1 MAGRKAVRAAAGL
14 GAAAR
19 AIAALDGPTKA
30 AEALV
35 AADPHGR
42 QLTAATVSRW
52 AKTGVPPGW
61 CPVIHSLTG
70 IPLAEL
76 DPVVYPP
83 VVTGLEAR

>member
-14 GAAAR
+14 DAAAL
-19 AIAALDGPTKA
+19 AIERLGGPTRA
-30 AEALV
+30 AQVLV
-35 AADPHGR
+35 QADPHGR

-61 CPVIHSLTG
+61 CPVVHDTTG
-70 IPLAEL
+70 VPLSQL

-83 VVTGLEAR
+83 GWPARRNR